1 MSILIDELVNLYKP
15 GNCTYRRVNGTKYI
29 AKEIITVNLSTII
42 HRLKDA
48 FRVLIGKSRAYHYY
62 EDL

>member
-29 AKEIITVNLSTII
+29 AKEIIIVNLSTII

-48 FRVLIGKSRAYHYY
+48 FRVLIGKSRAYHYH
-62 EDL
+62 EDI

>member
-42 HRLKDA
+42 YRLKDA